1 MKNAFGITKKTLH
14 PAFALRD
21 EAPLKIQLRSTVPPE
36 LRAAARHSLC
46 CNGRT
51 RQRFASAL
59 CGGRSPAHGRLLAA
73 HPSGRQPSLRH
84 GETGPR
90 FVRIIVLGHLIL
102 THRRQKTC
110 AHCASQDETTD
121 DCSTR
126 NGKNQGLACRNLDWT
141 ILALLGEIWYRIN
154 AASGG
159 KALTTNTGGC
169 PLPVPECRVRR
180 FSCRFVLPRTLKGGK
195 GG

>member
-1 MKNAFGITKKTLH
+1 MSAFHG
-14 PAFALRD
+14 
-21 EAPLKIQLRSTVPPE
+21 ST
-36 LRAAARHSLC
+36 RIA
-46 CNGRT
+46 
-51 RQRFASAL
+51 
-59 CGGRSPAHGRLLAA
+59 RSPAGKRAPRSAVTGTPGRGSPLHSAVVEVRHMAGCLQHPCGAA
-73 HPSGRQPSLRH
+73 LSAAWR
-84 GETGPR
+84 TGLR

>member
-1 MKNAFGITKKTLH
+1 MKVKTKSA
-14 PAFALRD
+14 PSRSNLRD
-21 EAPLKIQLRSTVPPE
+21 EAPEDFTRSTVPPE
-36 LRAAARHSLC
+36 LRAIARHSLC

-73 HPSGRQPSLRH
+73 RPSGRQPSLRH
-84 GETGPR
+84 EETGPR

-126 NGKNQGLACRNLDWT
+126 NGKNQGLCLQKFRLDNSCTFRRNMVSYRCRLWRQGADHKHRR
-141 ILALLGEIWYRIN
+141 L
-154 AASGG
+154 S
-159 KALTTNTGGC
+159 LTGT
-169 PLPVPECRVRR
+169 
-180 FSCRFVLPRTLKGGK
+180 
-195 GG
+195 